1 MTKDSN
7 NTSQN
12 TSLAQVTSLVQET
25 SRTEIPCA
33 APELSAKVSDYI
45 FDLLD
50 DAVAFEVEKHLGGCN
65 QCKEKYL
72 TVLRVRAEAM
82 EKPGIE
88 TGNDPVETDD
98 HNDPETETLE
108 EVKN

>member
-1 MTKDSN
+1 MTKHSN
-7 NTSQN
+7 NTSQD
-12 TSLAQVTSLVQET
+12 TSLAQMTSPAQDPSQT
-25 SRTEIPCA
+25 GIPCA

-72 TVLRVRAEAM
+72 TVLRARAEAM
-82 EKPGIE
+82 ENPGIE
-88 TGNDPVETDD
+88 TGDDPVETDD

>member
-7 NTSQN
+7 NTSQE
-12 TSLAQVTSLVQET
+12 TSLAQVTSLAQDASQT
-25 SRTEIPCA
+25 DIPCA
-33 APELSAKVSDYI
+33 APELRTKVSDYI

-50 DAVAFEVEKHLGGCN
+50 DAVAFEVEKHLAGCTE
-65 QCKEKYL
+65 CKEKYL
-72 TVLRVRAEAM
+72 SVLRVRAEAM